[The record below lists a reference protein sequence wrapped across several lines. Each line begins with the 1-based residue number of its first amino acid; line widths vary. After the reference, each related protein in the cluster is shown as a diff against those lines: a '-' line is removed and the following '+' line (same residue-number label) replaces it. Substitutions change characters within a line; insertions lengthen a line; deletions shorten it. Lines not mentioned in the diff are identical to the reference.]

1 MPMGKLPL
9 DEATFKA
16 TLSPEMMVRR
26 RVGVGGPQPSAVRR
40 MIAMSRDTLTQDRAW
55 VAERNNTLLEAEAQL
70 NSAFAKHL
78 AS

>member
-1 MPMGKLPL
+1 MGKLPL

-16 TLSPEMMVRR
+16 TLSPGTMVRT
-26 RVGVGGPQPSAVRR
+26 RVGIGGPQPSEVRCL
-40 MIAMSRDTLTQDRAW
+40 IAMARDALTQDRAR
-55 VAERNNTLLEAEAQL
+55 VAERNNTVLEAEAQL